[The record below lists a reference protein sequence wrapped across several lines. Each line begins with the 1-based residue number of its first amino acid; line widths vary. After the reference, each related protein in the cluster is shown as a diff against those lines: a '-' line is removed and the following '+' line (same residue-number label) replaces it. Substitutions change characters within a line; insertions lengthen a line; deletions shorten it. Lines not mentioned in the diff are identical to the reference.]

1 MWMPLGIKIDGKRK
15 KNITGTNGLELKKK
29 KKKKKKKTTVTR
41 RLITINNEEKML

>member
-29 KKKKKKKTTVTR
+29 KKKKNTVTR

>member
-29 KKKKKKKTTVTR
+29 KKKNTVTR

>member
-29 KKKKKKKTTVTR
+29 KKKKKNHCDQEA
-41 RLITINNEEKML
+41 NNH

>member
-29 KKKKKKKTTVTR
+29 KKKKPETITKKT
-41 RLITINNEEKML
+41 LLF

>member
-29 KKKKKKKTTVTR
+29 KKSTVTR

>member
-15 KNITGTNGLELKKK
+15 KNITGTNGLELKKTK
-29 KKKKKKKTTVTR
+29 QNKTTVTR